1 MALDFGYWSALTGPM
16 QTAGQRAQNR
26 DAQQLQ
32 TMQLM
37 QQMKQIQLKNLENTK
52 GLQEQV
58 NASHTAA
65 MKALYTKDQKFR
77 RQKDVEDFKDW
88 QRDMSGWGDIQA
100 LLRQYGSVE
109 NARLHGNLDYVLQ
122 EYKNNIQNNPI
133 SQRVNKNKAAVELY
147 YSGVLDEGKGKG
159 GIAGGFELIPANAH
173 KRFEE
178 WNEGKTDYFRY
189 AGERSDYLSNPVLAE
204 LSKSQNITLDD
215 VITHN
220 YSSIIKD
227 MVLDINPDDP
237 DAYVAGLTEQ
247 DIKTWVTTNTG
258 HSQSGGLDYFTKDG
272 YSQAMYGETELDTNF
287 STDLVRGLKGVNST
301 ATTIDDLLA
310 IKEGG
315 SSFNR
320 EFAKNHT
327 ADFSFLGGIDENSN
341 TVGPEDRGLLGQ
353 SWFAKDHQLI
363 ASPRIFAN
371 PGVSD
376 NITAAVFKD
385 LEYDP
390 KTGMLYNV
398 PMKGQFNAMGH
409 KITQDD
415 TENIFGQER
424 DIDNLKW
431 PKELNYIYTGD
442 EEAATADLKLL
453 GYHVVPKV
461 VGKDGDGNSTT
472 MLITDVSN
480 EADLKKIKDHWKT
493 YEVQYTI
500 VAELEDSDLL
510 TYRDQS
516 YYEVDLSN
524 ANVQMAINEKF
535 DKENYNEVKSEM
547 IDLDK
552 RNKISAKK
560 NKTQAVLKAKLAN
573 DLNLPNTAA
582 VDEVVDA
589 YSQNLS
595 VGLLNAGVSN
605 KKTNAVMPMLI
616 SDIYLESQ
624 KPREYPFIMEKNQ
637 NGRPTIVANSSSEYM
652 AHYTQ
657 KLKLGLNSGQMPDM
671 LEAINGGPS
680 AYDKWRKSRLDKSS
694 IGKTNYLSRQ
704 MAKYYH
710 GRD

>member
-26 DAQQLQ
+26 DAQNLQ
-32 TMQLM
+32 AMQLM
-37 QQMKQIQLKNLENTK
+37 QQMKQMQLKNLENTK
-52 GLQEQV
+52 GLQDQV

-65 MKALYTKDQKFR
+65 MDALYTKDKKFR

-147 YSGVLDEGKGKG
+147 YSGVLDEGKGEG

-173 KRFEE
+173 KRFQE

-189 AGERSDYLSNPVLAE
+189 SSERSDYLSHPKLAE
-204 LSKSQNITLDD
+204 LAESQNITLDD

-247 DIKTWVTTNTG
+247 DIKTWVSTNTG
-258 HSQSGGLDYFTKDG
+258 HSQSGGLDYFTQDG
-272 YSQAMYGETELDTNF
+272 YSQAMYGETDLDTNF
-287 STDLVRGLKGVNST
+287 STDLVRALKGVTST
-301 ATTIDDLLA
+301 ATTIDDLLD

-315 SSFNR
+315 SSFNN
-320 EFAKNHT
+320 EFVKNHT
-327 ADFSFLGGIDENSN
+327 ADFSFLGGVDENSS
-341 TVGPEDRGLLGQ
+341 TVGPGDRGLFGQ
-353 SWFAKDHQLI
+353 SWFTKDRQI
-363 ASPRIFAN
+363 IGSPKIFAN
-371 PGVSD
+371 PNVSD
-376 NITAAVFKD
+376 NVTTAVFKD
-385 LEYDP
+385 NEYDP
-390 KTGMLYNV
+390 KDGMLYDV
-398 PMKGQFNAMGH
+398 SMKGVFTSTGH
-409 KITQDD
+409 QITQDD
-415 TENIFGQER
+415 TENMLGNER
-424 DIDNLKW
+424 TEGDSGYVMI
-431 PKELNYIYTGD
+431 GD
-442 EEAATADLKLL
+442 EEVPIMDLKLL

-472 MLITDVSN
+472 MLITDVKN
-480 EADLKKIKDHWKT
+480 EADLKKIKDHWSD

-500 VAELEDSDLL
+500 VAELEDSDFL
-510 TYRDQS
+510 TYYDQ
-516 YYEVDLSN
+516 YYKEVDLSD

-535 DKENYNEVKSEM
+535 DKKNYNEVKGEM

-624 KPREYPFIMEKNQ
+624 KPREYPFIMEKDQ
-637 NGRPTIVANSSSEYM
+637 NGRPTIVAETPEQYM
-652 AHYTQ
+652 AHYSQ
-657 KLKLGLNSGQMPDM
+657 KLKLGLNSGQNPYFQEM

-680 AYDKWRKSRLDKSS
+680 AYDKWRKSKLDKSS

>member
-32 TMQLM
+32 AMQLM

-52 GLQEQV
+52 GLQDQV
-58 NASHTAA
+58 NLSHAKA
-65 MKALYTKDQKFR
+65 MEALYDKDKKFR

-88 QRDMSGWGDIQA
+88 QKDMSGWGDIQA

-122 EYKNNIQNNPI
+122 EYKHNIQNNPI
-133 SQRVNKNKAAVELY
+133 SQRANKNKAALKLY
-147 YSGVLDEGKGKG
+147 YDGVLDETKGKDG
-159 GIAGGFELIPANAH
+159 TASPFERIPINAH
-173 KRFEE
+173 KRYKAWENGE
-178 WNEGKTDYFRY
+178 TDYFRY
-189 AGERSDYLSNPVLAE
+189 SGERKDYLDNPVLDE
-204 LSKSQNITLDD
+204 LAQSQNITLDD
-215 VITHN
+215 IVTHN
-220 YSSIIKD
+220 RVAIQTD
-227 MVLDINPDDP
+227 MIQDINPDDP
-237 DAYVAGLTEQ
+237 KAYLSALTEQ
-247 DIKTWVTTNTG
+247 DMKTWVAENTG
-258 HSQSGGLDYFTKDG
+258 WSQSGGLDYFTQGG

-287 STDLVRGLKGVNST
+287 STDLIQALKGVTTT
-301 ATTIDDLLA
+301 ATTIDDLLS
-310 IKEGG
+310 IKEAG

-320 EFAKNHT
+320 EFVKNHT

-353 SWFAKDHQLI
+353 SWLAKDHQLI
-363 ASPRIFAN
+363 ASPRIFARKN
-371 PGVSD
+371 VSD

-424 DIDNLKW
+424 DIDKW

-472 MLITDVSN
+472 MLITNVSN
-480 EADLKKIKDHWKT
+480 EADLKKIKDHWSD
-493 YEVQYTI
+493 YEIQYTI

-516 YYEVDLSN
+516 YYEVDLSD

-535 DKENYNEVKSEM
+535 DKKNYNEVKSEM

-624 KPREYPFIMEKNQ
+624 KPREYPFIMEKDQ

-652 AHYTQ
+652 AHYSQ
-657 KLKLGLNSGQMPDM
+657 KLKLGLNTGQMPDM

-680 AYDKWRKSRLDKSS
+680 AYDIWRKSRLDKSS

>member
-26 DAQQLQ
+26 DAEQLQ
-32 TMQLM
+32 AMQIM
-37 QQMKQIQLKNLENTK
+37 QQMKQMQLKNLENTK
-52 GLQEQV
+52 GLQDQT
-58 NASHTAA
+58 NTIHADA
-65 MKALYTKDQKFR
+65 MSTLYTKDKKFR

-88 QRDMSGWGDIQA
+88 QRDLSGWGDIQA

-122 EYKNNIQNNPI
+122 EYKNNVQNNPI
-133 SQRVNKNKAAVELY
+133 SQRVSKNQAAIKLY
-147 YSGVLDEGKGKG
+147 YDGVLDEGKGADG
-159 GIAGGFELIPANAH
+159 TASPFERIPINAH
-173 KRFEE
+173 KRYKAWENGE
-178 WNEGKTDYFRY
+178 TDYFRY
-189 AGERSDYLSNPVLAE
+189 SGERKDYLDNPVLDK
-204 LSKSQNITLDD
+204 LGLSQNITLDD
-215 VITHN
+215 IVAHN
-220 YSSIIKD
+220 RVAIQTD
-227 MVLDINPDDP
+227 MIQDINPDDP
-237 DAYVAGLTEQ
+237 KAYLSALTDQ
-247 DIKTWVTTNTG
+247 DMKTWVAENTG
-258 HSQSGGLDYFTKDG
+258 WSQSGGLDYFTQGG
-272 YSQAMYGETELDTNF
+272 YSQAMYGEAKLDTNF
-287 STDLVRGLKGVNST
+287 STDLVSALKGVTTT

-310 IKEGG
+310 IKEDG
-315 SSFNR
+315 SSFN
-320 EFAKNHT
+320 EQFAINHT
-327 ADFSFLGGIDENSN
+327 VDFSFLGGIDENSN
-341 TVGPEDRGLLGQ
+341 TVGPGDRGLLGQ
-353 SWFAKDHQLI
+353 SWFTKDRQI
-363 ASPRIFAN
+363 IGSPRIFAN

-376 NITAAVFKD
+376 NVTTAVFKD
-385 LEYDP
+385 NEYDP
-390 KTGMLYNV
+390 KDGMLYDV
-398 PMKGQFNAMGH
+398 SMKGVFTSTGH
-409 KITQDD
+409 QVTQDD
-415 TENIFGQER
+415 TENMLGYER
-424 DIDNLKW
+424 GEGDSGYVMI
-431 PKELNYIYTGD
+431 GD
-442 EEAATADLKLL
+442 EEVPTMDLKLL

-461 VGKDGDGNSTT
+461 VGKDGDGRSTT
-472 MLITDVSN
+472 MLITDVAN

-493 YEVQYTI
+493 YEIQYTI
-500 VAELEDSDLL
+500 VAELEDSDVL
-510 TYRDQS
+510 TYNDQ
-516 YYEVDLSN
+516 YYKEIDLSD

-624 KPREYPFIMEKNQ
+624 KPREYPFIMEKDQ
-637 NGRPTIVANSSSEYM
+637 DGRPTIVANSSSEYM
-652 AHYTQ
+652 AHYAQ
-657 KLKLGLNSGQMPDM
+657 KLKLGLNTGQMPEM

-680 AYDKWRKSRLDKSS
+680 AYDIWRKSRLDKSS